1 MFNFIRLHQL
11 NIMLALCAFSTS
23 MMVMLFITRFLPKKR
38 KWIIINMEI
47 IATLLIFFDR
57 LTYIYDGVTTATGYI
72 MQRLSNFI
80 IFFMTSAIVFC
91 FNFYLTDLLT
101 NEGKLKII
109 PRRLRITCFAS
120 AIGML
125 LAIIAAFTGLYY
137 YFDENNVY
145 HRGPAF
151 FVCYIIPSV
160 CPIIQ
165 FSAIFMHR
173 KCFSK
178 FINTA
183 IFLYTFLPIIIGL
196 IQFFAYGISIV
207 NMSIVLVSVSLY
219 FFTYLDIND
228 EVVRAHNVEIQG
240 FKAER
245 ENMKRIFSQAAA
257 SFAKLMEKNN
267 REQQGHS
274 ERTAIMA
281 KLIAQK
287 AGRSPEDC
295 ERVYYSAYLCDVG
308 VEALSCIKEYPFL
321 SETALYVGERYDGKG
336 NKYSVKGEEIPE
348 FARIVTVAKDY
359 ENMINDTTL
368 SKFFVREEF
377 IREAGFKYDPVFS
390 KAAYQLLDLGTNNG
404 VFDKMSKNTE
414 TEILCHTYRE
424 NVTTGI
430 SVEQNITEISF
441 DCENIENDKIFS
453 APSIILFDSSDGQV
467 YETSK
472 TIDAHKYLEYGEL
485 WFDSHSISTS
495 AKNMEI
501 RNITETDVDDNSS
514 YKIIAGRFEDHL
526 LIKMKSPQKS
536 FEAIV
541 ALPSES
547 KAAYIGITGENV
559 HVSNIQIKKTEQKFE
574 KNDIPRITEKAT
586 YINRIESDIPN
597 VQIVNP
603 LSKFTKGIEIKEQ
616 LKLYFHAQ
624 SLPDANLVWHC
635 PYIILYYSDD
645 KKIYGKNYREYAMIK
660 LDGEENGS
668 PKYATNSFI
677 MRRTENFKSWDI
689 WEEQNKAGYECH
701 IEFFK
706 DGNEVTLQ
714 TQNKGIYIQNTTR
727 INDGNKEVFVALS
740 GDQVAI
746 TDIRVR

>member
-11 NIMLALCAFSTS
+11 NIMLVLCAFSTS
-23 MMVMLFITRFLPKKR
+23 MTIMLFITRFLPKKR
-38 KWIIINMEI
+38 KWIIIGMEI
-47 IATLLIFFDR
+47 VATLLLYFDR
-57 LTYIYDGVTTATGYI
+57 FTYIYAGLPSNKGYI
-72 MQRLSNFI
+72 MMRLSNFI
-80 IFFMTSAIVFC
+80 VFFMTSAIVFC

-101 NEGKLKII
+101 NEGKMTVI
-109 PRRLRITCFAS
+109 PRRLRVTFFAS
-120 AIGML
+120 AVGML

-137 YFDENNVY
+137 YFDAHNFY
-145 HRGPAF
+145 HRSPAF
-151 FVCYIIPSV
+151 FICYIIPTI

-165 FSAIFMHR
+165 FSAIFKHR
-173 KCFSK
+173 KSFSK

-183 IFLYTFLPIIIGL
+183 IFLYTFFPVIVGL
-196 IQFFAYGISIV
+196 IQFFSYGISIV
-207 NMSIVLVSVSLY
+207 NMAIVLVSVSLY

-228 EVVRAHNVEIQG
+228 EVVRAHNVEIQI

-245 ENMKRIFSQAAA
+245 KNMKRIFSETAAA
-257 SFAKLMEKNN
+257 FAKLLEKNN
-267 REQQGHS
+267 KELQGHY

-281 KLIAQK
+281 KAIAKK
-287 AGRSPEDC
+287 AGCSQEDC
-295 ERVYYSAYLCDVG
+295 EKAFYAAYVCDVAPE
-308 VEALSCIKEYPFL
+308 VLDCIKDFPFL
-321 SETALYVGERYDGKG
+321 SETAIYVGERYDGKG
-336 NKYSVKGEEIPE
+336 NRHPQKGDELPLY
-348 FARIVTVAKDY
+348 ARIATVARDY
-359 ENMINDTTL
+359 ETMINDATL

-377 IREAGFKYDPVFS
+377 IREAGFKYDPVYA

-404 VFDKMSKNTE
+404 VFDKMSQKTE
-414 TEILCHTYRE
+414 TEILCHDYRE
-424 NVTTGI
+424 NITTGI
-430 SVEQNITEISF
+430 SVGEKVTEITF
-441 DCENIENDKIFS
+441 DCESIEKEKIFS

-467 YETSK
+467 YETPK
-472 TIDAHKYLEYGEL
+472 AIDAHKYLEYGEL
-485 WFDSHSISTS
+485 WFDSHIISTS

-501 RNITETDVDDNSS
+501 RNVSEEAGGESSS
-514 YKIIAGRFEDHL
+514 YKVTASRFEDHL
-526 LIKMKSPQKS
+526 LIKMQSSKKT
-536 FEAIV
+536 FEVIV

-559 HVSNIQIKKTEQKFE
+559 HISNIKTLKKEQKLD
-574 KNDIPRITEKAT
+574 KNAIPRLTEKVN

-597 VQIVNP
+597 VQIVKP
-603 LSKFTKGIEIKEQ
+603 LSKFTRAIEIKER

-635 PYIILYYSDD
+635 PYVLLYYSDD
-645 KKIYGKNYREYAMIK
+645 QKVYGKNYREFALIK

-668 PKYATNSFI
+668 SDAATNTFI
-677 MRRTENFKSWDI
+677 MRRTENFKSWDT

-727 INDGNKEVFVALS
+727 INDGSKEVYVALT
-740 GDQVAI
+740 GDQVAL